1 MRSSFKYDE
10 LPPQLMI
17 RVFALSY
24 VMLFYVVTLFSV
36 TQQLGQV
43 VFAYEHVIL
52 FKKMHVIKTCP
63 TSLWE

>member
-52 FKKMHVIKTCP
+52 F
-63 TSLWE
+63 